1 MAVEV
6 RLFNPLITATAGWS
20 AAVEERSKRLLSYQ
34 VGTEEGGGRPVRI
47 STLFVRR
54 DLDPVNTARYLMVL
68 PPLQAI
74 GELARLLSG
83 CTIDDTPCPAPGA
96 IARAALA
103 YAGRAVD
110 IDAIHPE
117 RRFVL
122 SILAALAGLFHRL
135 GGSS

>member
-20 AAVEERSKRLLSYQ
+20 AAVEERSKRLLSFQ

-54 DLDPVNTARYLMVL
+54 NLDPVNTARYLMVL
-68 PPLQAI
+68 PPMQAV

-83 CTIDDTPCPAPGA
+83 CTIDGTPCPAPAA
-96 IARAALA
+96 IARAALSH
-103 YAGRAVD
+103 AGRVVD
-110 IDAIHPE
+110 KAAMHPE
-117 RRFVL
+117 RQFVL
-122 SILAALAGLFHRL
+122 SLAASLAAFLQRM
-135 GGSS
+135 GGAP